1 MKPYKTG
8 SRQARVVEWFRECP
22 DEELYSQDIATKFG
36 GHPYQVAAR
45 LRPCV
50 AAGLLSVRKEKRD
63 KAGGVK
69 FVYSA
74 GPALCESNVNSKE
87 AA

>member
-8 SRQARVVEWFRECP
+8 SRQARVVEWFKANP
-22 DEELYSQDIATKFG
+22 DEDLYSQDIAMKFG
-36 GHPYQVAAR
+36 GHPHQVAVS

-50 AAGLLSVRKEKRD
+50 AAGLLAVRKEKRD
-63 KAGGVK
+63 EAGGVK

-74 GPALCESNVNSKE
+74 GPAL
-87 AA
+87 